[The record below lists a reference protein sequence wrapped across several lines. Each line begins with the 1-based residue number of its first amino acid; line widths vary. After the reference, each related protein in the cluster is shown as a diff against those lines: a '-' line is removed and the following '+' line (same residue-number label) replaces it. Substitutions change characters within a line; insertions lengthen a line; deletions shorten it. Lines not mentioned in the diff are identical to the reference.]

1 MIILTRLPSPLGRPL
16 FFSEVETYIV
26 HFLHNDTLIVTM
38 LSSVKNLGRWESNVN
53 ILQRYTLDRMKDTLE
68 LARKIIRPQTQL
80 LLYRFDGSKPH
91 SPGTITFPVRADPYN
106 IVIDLCVL
114 DVESSYKAILR
125 SPWIHMMRV
134 VPSTHHQLLKYPHCQ
149 E

>member
-1 MIILTRLPSPLGRPL
+1 LSY
-16 FFSEVETYIV
+16 VE
-26 HFLHNDTLIVTM
+26 
-38 LSSVKNLGRWESNVN
+38 NLGRWESNVKF
-53 ILQRYTLDRMKDTLE
+53 LHKYTLDQMEDTLE
-68 LARKIIRPQTQL
+68 LARKIICPQTQS
-80 LLYRFDGSKPH
+80 LLYRFDESKPH
-91 SPGTITFPVRADPYN
+91 LPGTITFPVRADPYN
-106 IVIDLCVL
+106 IVIDVCVL